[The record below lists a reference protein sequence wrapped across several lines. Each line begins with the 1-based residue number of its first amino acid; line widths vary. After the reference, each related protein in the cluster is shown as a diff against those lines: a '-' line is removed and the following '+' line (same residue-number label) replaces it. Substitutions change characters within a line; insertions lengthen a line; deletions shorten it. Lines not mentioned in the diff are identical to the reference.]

1 MPCGVAPCRDPPHN
15 ILSSHAFRFMDDL
28 SPSKDARQR
37 APYRSLYA
45 SILFQSFRD
54 ALDDAMRPDPDDR
67 AASPSLAH
75 RSRRA
80 NASTPARQA

>member
-1 MPCGVAPCRDPPHN
+1 
-15 ILSSHAFRFMDDL
+15 MDNL

-45 SILFQSFRD
+45 SLLFQSFRD
-54 ALDDAMRPDPDDR
+54 ALDDAMRPAPSDR

-75 RSRRA
+75 RARREKA
-80 NASTPARQA
+80 PAPARQA